1 MIGERVPMNEK
12 KIISISNRLTRISL
26 LMVLVFTVVGAL
38 VGFGE
43 LRRSFIENKRDL
55 AEFEKEKADW
65 IMIDLLQARRAEK
78 DFLLRLDDKYS
89 KNHMDAIARIHG
101 HLDELQQANL
111 GASERQIVKTLVV
124 ATDGYAKAF
133 QDIVTTQRT
142 LGLNEKEG
150 LQGKLR
156 NAVHDIETKLKAYK
170 DLPLSVS
177 MLTMRRREK
186 DFILRLDEKYIT
198 AMQGEH
204 EKFKGLLANNKS
216 ITPNDKQVILNLL
229 TVYGESFYAYTD
241 AAMLQEKN
249 KKAAI
254 NAVHLLDEPEEKLLA
269 AAEKSRKLAA
279 SQLESSWMLIVSAMF
294 LGGVAIVLLV
304 VIQRKNIRKDFEVLV
319 GRLNNATTSIQAA
332 SEQMT
337 SGSQALAASSSEQA
351 ASLEEVSSSLQEM
364 ASMVEH
370 SLTTTQDA
378 DIAGKTAQELALEGG
393 EAMRRMREAMDE
405 IRNTSVETAK
415 IIKTIDEIA
424 FQTNLLALNAAVE
437 AARAGDAGKG
447 FAVVAEEVRNLA
459 KRSAEAAGNTNELI
473 ESSQMKSGMGVS
485 VAEDVEASF
494 TAITDAVNK
503 VSGLIQES
511 TTASHQQSESIT
523 QINLAMRQMDSMTQ
537 NNAASAEESA
547 ATSEE
552 LSAQTFQLAGVIEQ
566 VTTLAGVKVSSNGGD
581 SADQEQNTLEFFE
594 EPEQP
599 YM

>member
-1 MIGERVPMNEK
+1 
-12 KIISISNRLTRISL
+12 
-26 LMVLVFTVVGAL
+26 
-38 VGFGE
+38 
-43 LRRSFIENKRDL
+43 
-55 AEFEKEKADW
+55 
-65 IMIDLLQARRAEK
+65 
-78 DFLLRLDDKYS
+78 
-89 KNHMDAIARIHG
+89 
-101 HLDELQQANL
+101 
-111 GASERQIVKTLVV
+111 
-124 ATDGYAKAF
+124 
-133 QDIVTTQRT
+133 VTTQRI

-249 KKAAI
+249 KKAAS
-254 NAVHLLDEPEEKLLA
+254 NAVHLLDEPEEKLLD

-494 TAITDAVNK
+494 TAITDAINK